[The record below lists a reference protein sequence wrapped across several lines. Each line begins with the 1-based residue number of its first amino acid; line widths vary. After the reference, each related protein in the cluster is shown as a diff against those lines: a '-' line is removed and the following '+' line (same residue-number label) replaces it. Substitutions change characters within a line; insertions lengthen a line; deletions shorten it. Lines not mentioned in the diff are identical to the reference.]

1 MQTSEAAEAVAL
13 SKKDWQ
19 SVLTVLRQAGIDR
32 LENSD
37 WETAEELKRL
47 HRSIE
52 TQVRGDA

>member
-1 MQTSEAAEAVAL
+1 MQASEAAEAVAL

-47 HRSIE
+47 HRSIKQQIE
-52 TQVRGDA
+52 GES